1 MRTREPG
8 ARLLVFS
15 VRSRIVAS
23 ILVTAAVGMTVAG
36 LTAFLVQRDRI
47 LDGIDDR
54 LVSRIESARVIATGV
69 PPVDEESDAVA
80 PASGAGTF
88 TTTRDALEGVL
99 AQLVPD
105 RNETALGI
113 LDGQAT
119 FVPGVAVDFRLD
131 DDAAFV
137 ERVVVESAEGAVK
150 VGTAVTS
157 VGTVRYIASPITVAG
172 DPQVGVYVTAVD
184 VDAALKELTDSFTTY
199 AIAAA
204 LACAAIGLVGWFVA
218 GRLLRPITQLR
229 SAAARI
235 TATDRGERVT
245 ILGNDD
251 VSAAGVTVNGM
262 LDRLDLALTSQRQLL
277 DDVRHE
283 LKTPITIVRGHLE
296 LLDAGNADDV
306 ESTRALALDEL
317 DRMSGLVDDIEA
329 LADAQVV
336 VPKVRPEDAA
346 ELTRRVFEKASGMP
360 NHRWLLAE
368 TVEAVVELDS
378 RLVTQAWLQL
388 IDNASKYSPA
398 WSTVTIGSSRRH
410 DEEQGDSVEFWVVD
424 EGLGIPEGSEQRIFE
439 RFGRVDGGRGI
450 RGSGLGLPI
459 VMAIA
464 NAHGGTVSLTTSP
477 QGSRFGIVVPLH
489 RVLEPSSAAV
499 SR

>member
-1 MRTREPG
+1 
-8 ARLLVFS
+8 
-15 VRSRIVAS
+15 
-23 ILVTAAVGMTVAG
+23 
-36 LTAFLVQRDRI
+36 
-47 LDGIDDR
+47 
-54 LVSRIESARVIATGV
+54 
-69 PPVDEESDAVA
+69 
-80 PASGAGTF
+80 
-88 TTTRDALEGVL
+88 
-99 AQLVPD
+99 
-105 RNETALGI
+105 
-113 LDGQAT
+113 
-119 FVPGVAVDFRLD
+119 
-131 DDAAFV
+131 
-137 ERVVVESAEGAVK
+137 VK
-150 VGTAVTS
+150 VGTAITS
-157 VGTVRYIASPITVAG
+157 VGTLRYIASPITVEG
-172 DPQVGVYVTAVD
+172 DPQVGIYVTAVD

-218 GRLLRPITQLR
+218 SRLLRPITELR
-229 SAAARI
+229 AAASRI
-235 TATDRGERVT
+235 TATDRGERLTV
-245 ILGNDD
+245 LGNDD
-251 VSAAGVTVNGM
+251 VSAAGQTVNGM

-296 LLDAGNADDV
+296 LLDASSPGDV
-306 ESTRALALDEL
+306 ESTRSLALDEL

-336 VPKVRPEDAA
+336 VPDAVPADAA
-346 ELTRRVFEKASGMP
+346 QLTRRVFEKASGIP

-368 TVEAVVELDS
+368 AAEATVDLDP

-398 WSTVTIGSSRRH
+398 WSTVTIGSSVRD
-410 DEEQGDSVEFWVVD
+410 DEQHGRAVEFWVVD

-464 NAHGGTVSLTTSP
+464 NAHHGTVSLTTSP
-477 QGSRFGIVVPLH
+477 QGSRFGIVVPLDPAP
-489 RVLEPSSAAV
+489 VGVSS
-499 SR
+499 

>member
-1 MRTREPG
+1 M
-8 ARLLVFS
+8 
-15 VRSRIVAS
+15 
-23 ILVTAAVGMTVAG
+23 TAAG

-47 LDGIDDR
+47 LDGVDDR
-54 LVSRIESARVIATGV
+54 LVSRIESARVIATGR
-69 PPVDEESDAVA
+69 PAVDAEAESVTA
-80 PASGAGTF
+80 ASGTGSF

-113 LDGQAT
+113 LDGQAA
-119 FVPGVAVDFRLD
+119 FVPGVDVDFRLD
-131 DDAAFV
+131 DDPAFV
-137 ERVVVESAEGAVK
+137 ARVVAESADGAVK

-157 VGTVRYIASPITVAG
+157 VGTLRYIASPITVTG
-172 DPQVGVYVTAVD
+172 DPQVGIYVTAVD

-218 GRLLRPITQLR
+218 SRLLRPITALR
-229 SAAARI
+229 AAASRI
-235 TATDRGERVT
+235 TATDRRERLTVV
-245 ILGNDD
+245 GNDD
-251 VSAAGVTVNGM
+251 VSAAGQTVNGM

-296 LLDAGNADDV
+296 LLDAGNPGDV
-306 ESTRALALDEL
+306 ESTRSLALDEL

-336 VPKVRPEDAA
+336 VPAAVPADAT
-346 ELTRRVFEKASGMP
+346 ELTRRVFEKASGIP
-360 NHRWLLAE
+360 NHRWMLAE
-368 TVEAVVELDS
+368 TAVAVIDIDP

-388 IDNASKYSPA
+388 IDNASKYSPP
-398 WSTVTIGSSRRH
+398 WSTVTIGSSLRD
-410 DEEQGDSVEFWVVD
+410 DEQLGRSVEFWVVD

-477 QGSRFGIVVPLH
+477 HGSRFGIVVP
-489 RVLEPSSAAV
+489 VEPASAMV
-499 SR
+499 IS

>member
-1 MRTREPG
+1 M
-8 ARLLVFS
+8 FS

-23 ILVTAAVGMTVAG
+23 ILITAAVGMTVAG

-47 LDGIDDR
+47 LDTIDDR

-69 PPVDEESDAVA
+69 PPLDAETDAVT
-80 PASGAGTF
+80 PASGAGAY

-113 LDGQAT
+113 LDGTAA

-131 DDAAFV
+131 DDTAFV
-137 ERVVVESAEGAVK
+137 ERVVAESAEGAVK

-157 VGTVRYIASPITVAG
+157 VGTLRYVASPITVAG
-172 DPQVGVYVTAVD
+172 DPQLGIYVTAVD
-184 VDAALKELTDSFTTY
+184 VDAALQELTDSFTTY

-218 GRLLRPITQLR
+218 GRLLRPINELR
-229 SAAARI
+229 AAAGRI

-296 LLDAGNADDV
+296 LLDARSPDDV
-306 ESTRALALDEL
+306 EATRSLALDEL

-336 VPKVRPEDAA
+336 VPKVEPADAA
-346 ELTRRVFEKASGMP
+346 ELTRRVFEKASGIP

-368 TVEAVVELDS
+368 AAPAVVDLDP

-398 WSTVTIGSSRRH
+398 WSTITIGSSRRSD
-410 DEEQGDSVEFWVVD
+410 DEHGAAVEFWVVD
-424 EGLGIPEGSEQRIFE
+424 EGMGVPEGSEQRIFE

-477 QGSRFGIVVPLH
+477 GGSRFGIVVPLA
-489 RVLEPSSAAV
+489 SSHVHAV
-499 SR
+499 ASQ